1 MNIFKNQSLIKL
13 KKIFML
19 ISFLFIISLLGCN
32 NNSSTGDVAT
42 TNEPTK
48 VKINLNGTEIIPPI
62 VEIISDDQNIKF
74 KFELKLSNDI
84 KQLLLSAQNEYDIN
98 NYVLLLFTDSE
109 PYFLDNS
116 EFESQ
121 KWDLDLVPGEYIKIN
136 YPFEFIFPRTTIE
149 PNTLINIDQVLRGE
163 KKYCDVKILFY
174 NSNEELFHVI
184 HALGTLK
191 SDG

>member
-1 MNIFKNQSLIKL
+1 MNIFKKQS
-13 KKIFML
+13 FML

-32 NNSSTGDVAT
+32 NDSQTRDVT
-42 TNEPTK
+42 TTDDPSK
-48 VKINLNGTEIIPPI
+48 LKINLDGTEIIPPI

-121 KWDLDLVPGEYIKIN
+121 KPCV
-136 YPFEFIFPRTTIE
+136 
-149 PNTLINIDQVLRGE
+149 
-163 KKYCDVKILFY
+163 
-174 NSNEELFHVI
+174 
-184 HALGTLK
+184 
-191 SDG
+191 